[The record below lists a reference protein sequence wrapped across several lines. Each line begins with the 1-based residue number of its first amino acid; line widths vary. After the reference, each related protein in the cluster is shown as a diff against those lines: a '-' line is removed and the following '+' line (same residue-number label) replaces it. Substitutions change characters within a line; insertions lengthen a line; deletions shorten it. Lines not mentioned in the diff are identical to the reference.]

1 MDSNQLSVVIKAV
14 FEKSGV
20 TKELSEIQKIAKN
33 NTIKIIPE
41 LETASIK
48 NNLKQ
53 VSNEIAKTLNQSLGK
68 DFKVTG
74 NDVFK
79 ILNKEL
85 NETSSKSNKM
95 ATELSRLSKVNTMQ
109 KWADNNSKAM
119 KKYGNEIND
128 IIQKMGNLDVALTK
142 DESESLTAQFKNFQ
156 NQAIKTG
163 NVGKTA
169 ADKFKSAW
177 DKLGGLSLATS
188 GLLKLWD
195 STKDAIFDLKEIDT
209 LLTEISKANDSLS
222 NAELSQIGK
231 DSFDIA
237 SKYGKTATDY
247 LSAVQETSRAGY
259 KNAEGLAELS
269 TAAQGA
275 GDMTADIANQY
286 IIATDKAFKMNGS
299 VQELTKTLD
308 GANYITNNNAVNM
321 TELAEGISVVG
332 SQAASSQMDI
342 DETTAAIGTM
352 IAVTQKSGSEMGNA
366 FKGILMNLQ
375 QVTGEV
381 DDGENAI
388 DETSLTKYEKACEAL
403 GVSLSTVKDGVVSLK
418 EPMQILKELSTEYTK
433 LDESDAKRAN
443 LLSAVGG
450 KYRANALNAILENY
464 DLYEE
469 MLQQYADGTGSM
481 AEEAQKTANSWEG
494 SMNRLSNTWTS
505 VVSNVADSDAITT
518 GINALNGLL
527 GIVEKLTS
535 GFNQLNSFLSSG
547 LGFLGEGNSSFGTL
561 GAISGLLMN
570 KAGIG
575 ERTMF

>member
-275 GDMTADIANQY
+275 GDMTADLANQY

>member
-14 FEKSGV
+14 LEKSGV
-20 TKELSEIQKIAKN
+20 TKELSEIQKLAKN

-53 VSNEIAKTLNQSLGK
+53 VSNEIAKSLNQSLGK

-85 NETSSKSNKM
+85 NEASSKSNKM

-119 KKYGNEIND
+119 KKYGDEIND

-195 STKDAIFDLKEIDT
+195 STKDAISDLKEIDT

-231 DSFDIA
+231 ESFDIA

-259 KNAEGLAELS
+259 ENAEGLAELS

-275 GDMTADIANQY
+275 GDMTADLANQY

-332 SQAASSQMDI
+332 SQAASSQMEI
-342 DETTAAIGTM
+342 NETTAAIGTM

-381 DDGENAI
+381 EDGEDAI

-547 LGFLGEGNSSFGTL
+547 LGLLGEGNSSFGTL